1 MEEQLI
7 GAVKERRELYDKHSI
22 DFRNK
27 MIREKAW
34 EDISKEMGMSTKRCK
49 VRWRSLK
56 DRFTRDYKRK
66 AASSRSSSPGSRKWK
81 FYDDMKFLGEFIT
94 PKETWTPKPAK
105 PDLDIEKTVEF
116 IQIPAP
122 SSDAF
127 SIPPSP
133 TDIVSPSSVTSSRR
147 SHPLQQSG
155 DQEKFLEVTV
165 KLIDILAKQIDRE
178 EKESGDPFEKFLG
191 SMLKKLDFQQQ
202 TSLKMEILNFAYK
215 RINEM
220 LDI

>member
-34 EDISKEMGMSTKRCK
+34 EDISKEMGMSSKHNIKIVEFNFFIYYNLAKRCK

-66 AASSRSSSPGSRKWK
+66 AVSSRASSPGSRKWK

-94 PKETWTPKPAK
+94 PKE
-105 PDLDIEKTVEF
+105 
-116 IQIPAP
+116 
-122 SSDAF
+122 
-127 SIPPSP
+127 
-133 TDIVSPSSVTSSRR
+133 
-147 SHPLQQSG
+147 
-155 DQEKFLEVTV
+155 
-165 KLIDILAKQIDRE
+165 
-178 EKESGDPFEKFLG
+178 
-191 SMLKKLDFQQQ
+191 
-202 TSLKMEILNFAYK
+202 
-215 RINEM
+215 
-220 LDI
+220 